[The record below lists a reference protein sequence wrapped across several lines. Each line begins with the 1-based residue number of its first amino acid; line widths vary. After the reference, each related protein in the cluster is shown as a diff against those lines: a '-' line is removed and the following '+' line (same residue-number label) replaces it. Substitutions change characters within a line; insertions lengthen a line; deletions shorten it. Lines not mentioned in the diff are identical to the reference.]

1 MKIFYHVCTVDSMA
15 HYQPNR
21 IKLHVCLLL
30 CYRHKLLLNDTCYFI
45 FFQMIV
51 SMLSVPAIFFRPK
64 GKEEESDAMKEKFQV
79 PESDHLT
86 LLNAYLQWKRNK

>member
-1 MKIFYHVCTVDSMA
+1 MLYFRYLSTESNTLRIDLYTFRVLGLIINGFDS
-15 HYQPNR
+15 Q
-21 IKLHVCLLL
+21 V
-30 CYRHKLLLNDTCYFI
+30 
-45 FFQMIV
+45 IV

-86 LLNAYLQWKRNK
+86 LLNAYLQWKRNRYVISH